1 MLTLRGHLEE
11 SHTSCNE
18 DGAAVEDQR
27 VTQVPSAPARP
38 VTRMAD
44 FTALCAERAGHPF
57 AGPAELHDWSVCQA
71 PEFWRALLDWSGL
84 PWSGSAEKVLVGED
98 VESARFFPDLL
109 LNHAEALLRPIPGVD
124 DDTPALTSLHRDRP
138 AERFTRGQLRE
149 RVRATATAFARNGLG
164 VGDRVV
170 AVAANN
176 ATTAVAGLAVTAL
189 GATLATASPDVAVPA
204 LLGRFEQVDPSLLL
218 IDRTL
223 VPGDADAQAAA
234 LVVGL
239 PTVRAIVVLDD
250 LALPA
255 ESAVPVVRLSAL
267 VDAAAG
273 APPAAWPRLPFDHPL
288 FVLFSSGTTGPPK
301 PIVHGAGGTVL
312 EHVKELGLHTDLGP
326 SDTLYFHAS
335 TTWMVWNW
343 LLSGLACGAHVV
355 TYDGP
360 ILGPDT
366 LWRLVAE
373 EGVTVLGTS
382 PAYLQLCQDAGYRP
396 RTEFDLST
404 LKSVLCTGSV
414 LHEWQYDWVAEAVGP
429 VPVQS
434 VAGGTDIIGCFL
446 MGHPELPVRKG
457 RSQVRSLGM
466 DVAAVDEHGHELVG
480 RIGDLVCRKPFPSRP
495 VGFLRDPDGSRFHQ
509 AYFVDH
515 PGMWTH
521 GDLIDFD
528 TDGTAR
534 LHGRSDGVLNVNGV
548 RIGPSEIYRTLRGLP
563 EIAESM
569 VVEQRDPNRAG
580 PTRMVLLVRLAEG
593 ATLDAALDRAIRR
606 VLREQNSAAHVP
618 SLVVAVSELP
628 TTHNGKPSER
638 AARDAVN
645 GDRVA
650 NESALRNPESLAAIT
665 RAVRERGRP
674 VPAPRSETATAG
686 HATAVPPAAASTSA
700 APLGPSPAAPRS
712 PEQLDAVEVDEDT
725 LRAVL
730 ALLEEHLNL
739 ADIDPT
745 DDFFDLGG
753 SSALLVHILGRVKVG
768 LGADVDIREFLARP
782 TPEGLARAVVSARRA
797 GASTVKLLRPGQ
809 GRPVYLLCDV
819 LGQLNSFHTLVSRLD
834 TDRPVYGLAP
844 DVSREDGSRR
854 SIAEVAVDVTE
865 QLAQA
870 HPEGAFSLLGYSF
883 GGLVAYEAA
892 NHLAGRGRE
901 IAYLGLIDVASPE
914 AVLSP
919 AEIRAKRWSQRLDK
933 VKADAPG
940 AAVRFARRRLGRPV
954 ENDVQGDPEM
964 ANYQQVFDAHLPAR
978 YRGAVV
984 YYEAEE
990 QLPMV
995 GSQLAVWKRSAPN
1008 MLVTS
1013 IPGNHES
1020 LLAEPAVTTVAA
1032 RISATLR

>member
-1 MLTLRGHLEE
+1 MTL
-11 SHTSCNE
+11 
-18 DGAAVEDQR
+18 
-27 VTQVPSAPARP
+27 VPPAPSRP

-44 FTALCAERAGHPF
+44 FTSLCAERADRPF
-57 AGPAELHDWSVCQA
+57 PRPADLHDWSIRDA
-71 PEFWRALLDWSGL
+71 PQFWRALLDWSGL

-98 VESARFFPDLL
+98 VESARFFPDVM
-109 LNHAEALLRPIPGVD
+109 LNHAECLLRPIPGVD
-124 DDTPALTSLHRDRP
+124 DDAPALTSLHRDRP
-138 AERFTRGQLRE
+138 AERLTRGQLRD
-149 RVRATATAFARNGLG
+149 RVRVTATALARHGLG
-164 VGDRVV
+164 AGDRVV

-189 GATLATASPDVAVPA
+189 GATLATASPDVGVPA
-204 LLGRFEQVDPSLLL
+204 LLGRFEQVDPSLLVL
-218 IDRTL
+218 DRTL
-223 VPGDADAQAAA
+223 VPGDADALAAA
-234 LVVGL
+234 LVAGL
-239 PTVRAIVVLDD
+239 PTVRTLMILDD

-312 EHVKELGLHTDLGP
+312 EHVKELALHTDLGP
-326 SDTLYFHAS
+326 SDVLYFHAT

-343 LLSGLACGAHVV
+343 LLSALACGAHVV

-366 LWRLVAE
+366 LWRIVAD

-382 PAYLQLCQDAGYRP
+382 PAYLQLCQDSGYRP
-396 RTEFDLST
+396 RDGFDLSR
-404 LKSVLCTGSV
+404 LKRVACTGSV

-434 VAGGTDIIGCFL
+434 VSGGTDIIGCFL

-466 DVAAVDEHGHELVG
+466 DVAAVDELGREVVG
-480 RIGDLVCRKPFPSRP
+480 EIGDLVCRRPFPSRP
-495 VGFLRDPDGSRFHQ
+495 VGFLRDPAGERFHRS
-509 AYFVDH
+509 YFVDH

-521 GDLIDFD
+521 GDLVDFD
-528 TDGTAR
+528 TDGTSR
-534 LHGRSDGVLNVNGV
+534 VHGRSDGVLNVGGV
-548 RIGPSEIYRTLRGLP
+548 RIGPSEIYRTLRELP
-563 EIAESM
+563 QILEAM
-569 VVEQRDPNRAG
+569 AVEQRDPARSG

-593 ATLDAALDRAIRR
+593 AVLDAALDRTIRR

-618 SLVVAVSELP
+618 SLVVAVPELP

-650 NESALRNPESLAAIT
+650 NEAALRNPECLAVIS
-665 RAVRERGRP
+665 RAVLERGGS
-674 VPAPRSETATAG
+674 VPAPRAEATPEA
-686 HATAVPPAAASTSA
+686 APAAAPVSV
-700 APLGPSPAAPRS
+700 AAPRS
-712 PEQLDAVEVDEDT
+712 PDELDAVEVDETT
-725 LRAVL
+725 LRSVL
-730 ALLEEHLNL
+730 ALLQEHLNL
-739 ADIDPT
+739 ADIRPD

-797 GASTVKLLRPGQ
+797 GSSTVKLLRPGQ
-809 GRPVYLLCDV
+809 GRPVYLVCDV

-834 TDRPVYGLAP
+834 TERPVYGLAP
-844 DVSREDGSRR
+844 EVSREDGSRR
-854 SIAEVAVDVTE
+854 SIAEVALDVTE

-892 NHLAGRGRE
+892 HHLAGRGRE
-901 IAYLGLIDVASPE
+901 IAFLGLIDVASPE

-933 VKADAPG
+933 VKVDAPG
-940 AAVRFARRRLGRPV
+940 TAVRFARRRLGRPV
-954 ENDVQGDPEM
+954 ATDVQGDPEM
-964 ANYQQVFDAHLPAR
+964 ASYQQVFDAHLPAR

-984 YYEAEE
+984 YYEARE
-990 QLPMV
+990 QLPV
-995 GSQLAVWKRSAPN
+995 IGSQLAVWRRSAPN
-1008 MLVTS
+1008 MMVTP

-1020 LLAEPAVTTVAA
+1020 LLAEPAVSEVAA